1 MLSDAL
7 KKSFSLFLIG
17 LCALSGASFAKERN
31 IILIIGDGMDDQQIT
46 LARNYLEGV
55 QGKLNLDRMPVR
67 SAVQVL
73 SVSDREP
80 EKVVYVADS
89 ANSATAVAT
98 GVVTSRGRIGTSA
111 GEDKDLISII
121 DLAEKAGMK
130 TGIVTTAS
138 ITDATPASFM
148 AKVKQRECEN
158 PSMMVNA
165 LYHDRKPVDCS
176 SDTKAKGGA
185 GSIAEQIADS
195 DVDLFLGGG
204 FKHFEFEAEG
214 KKQTVLN
221 SAKKNGFHV
230 LDASSDL
237 NGLPADKKILGLFA
251 EKHLPESWAFKGD
264 REAERPYPSMLNYVH
279 KYLGSVKMP
288 EPVECV
294 TNPEFGNTPSL
305 SRMTTAALNHLSS
318 DNDKGFFLM
327 IESASIDKAS
337 HRRRTCGQLGE
348 VKQLTEALD
357 QALAFADKNPDTLVL
372 VTADHGQAA
381 QLVPDTS
388 IFSGFDLPFYTPGYL
403 VRVKTPEGSV
413 MAVNYATNG
422 LFAEEHTG
430 VNVPLFANKEGLGK
444 VPAMITQPE
453 LFDLMTGYLNLR

>member
-1 MLSDAL
+1 MTGTSIVLAEQRL
-7 KKSFSLFLIG
+7 PIKNLV
-17 LCALSGASFAKERN
+17 
-31 IILIIGDGMDDQQIT
+31 LIIGDGMDDQQIT

-55 QGKLNLDRMPVR
+55 QGRLNLDRLPVR

-73 SVSDREP
+73 SVADSDP

-89 ANSATAVAT
+89 ANSATAIAT
-98 GVVTSRGRIGTSA
+98 GQVTSRGRIGTSA
-111 GEDKDLISII
+111 GDDRDLVSII
-121 DLAEKAGMK
+121 DLAEKAGLK

-138 ITDATPASFM
+138 ITDATPASFI

-158 PSMMVNA
+158 PTMMVEA

-176 SDTKAKGGA
+176 SDTKNKGGA

-204 FKHFEFEAEG
+204 QQHFDHLSEG
-214 KKQTVLN
+214 KKQTVLE
-221 SAKKNGFHV
+221 SAESNGFYF
-230 LDASSDL
+230 LNKTSELNDL
-237 NGLPADKKILGLFA
+237 PVKKKVLGLFA
-251 EKHLPESWAFKGD
+251 ETHLPESWSFKD
-264 REAERPYPSMLNYVH
+264 NREAEKPDPSMLNYVH
-279 KYLGSVKMP
+279 RYLGSVELP
-288 EPVECV
+288 EPVECGV
-294 TNPEFGNTPSL
+294 NPEYGDTPTL
-305 SRMTTAALNHLSS
+305 SQMTAAALKHLSN
-318 DNDKGFFLM
+318 DNQKANDNQKGFFLM

-357 QALAFADKNPDTLVL
+357 QALAFAEKNSDTLIL

-388 IFSGFDLPFYTPGYL
+388 IFAGFDLPFYTPGYL

-413 MAVNYATNG
+413 MAVNYATNT

-430 VNVPLFANKEGLGK
+430 VNVPLFANKTGLGK
-444 VPAMITQPE
+444 VPAMVSQPE
-453 LFDLMTGYLNLR
+453 LFDLMTEHLNLR